1 MNKIKDY
8 LIGGAC
14 ALAIGAVLFFAVIKA
29 SELPDVWFSYKTQDC
44 VQVVNYVEGQN
55 YSCENL
61 PPKYYHVWV
70 K

>member
-8 LIGGAC
+8 LIGGAF
-14 ALAIGAVLFFAVIKA
+14 AFAIGAAICFAVIKA

-70 K
+70 E

>member
-8 LIGGAC
+8 LIGGAL
-14 ALAIGAVLFFAVIKA
+14 AFAIGAVLCLAVIKA

-70 K
+70 E